1 MSADITSPN
10 LDKFLF
16 VFTPTKTDDECIF
29 KIPLNIGVRV
39 ISIVLLISSLL
50 EFLDALGKNEIWD
63 LIIDVFFSVFFLV
76 IAFFS
81 FMSTINNNYDYS
93 NVSYIVYA
101 LIYIIKVIEYIA
113 KSVLIILGLVN
124 PFGDSFFELKGIW
137 YIIGEGVYL
146 FILLYFIWII
156 YCFRHHLK

>member
-1 MSADITSPN
+1 MFYAFVKIVF
-10 LDKFLF
+10 KF
-16 VFTPTKTDDECIF
+16 VFLVLFRIKTVGKD
-29 KIPLNIGVRV
+29 RV
-39 ISIVLLISSLL
+39 IEGGTILAVNHKSNWDPL
-50 EFLDALGKNEIWD
+50 AIWATCPRQ
-63 LIIDVFFSVFFLV
+63 L
-76 IAFFS
+76 
-81 FMSTINNNYDYS
+81 
-93 NVSYIVYA
+93 
-101 LIYIIKVIEYIA
+101 EYIA

>member
-1 MSADITSPN
+1 MSAQITSPN

-16 VFTPTKTDDECIF
+16 VFTPTKPDEECVF
-29 KIPLNIGVRV
+29 KIPLNIGVRI

-50 EFLDALGKNEIWD
+50 EFIDALGKNEIWN

-81 FMSTINNNYDYS
+81 FMSTINKNYDYS

-101 LIYIIKVIEYIA
+101 IIYIIKVIEYLA

-124 PFGDSFFELKGIW
+124 PFGDSFFELKGVW
-137 YIIGEGVYL
+137 YVIGEGVYL
-146 FILLYFIWII
+146 LVLLYFIWII
-156 YCFRHHLK
+156 YCFRCHLK